1 VALKSLNN
9 LKLKALASIATF
21 IIVSPLVALLTR
33 VPWSTLFSR
42 LADPDSIS
50 AIRLSLW
57 SSFLAAVISL
67 FFGVPLGWILARSKN
82 KFSSILRPIVLSPIV
97 LPPTVAGLALLAL
110 LGRNGLL
117 GQVIYNATGWAMPFT
132 TVAVVFAGVFV
143 GMPFLVL
150 ISESTFRQLPTDVE
164 DAAVIDRVSEF
175 KLFSL
180 IALPQARSGI
190 ATGFILAWA
199 RAIGEFGATLMFA
212 GSMPGITQT
221 WTMQV
226 YHAMDVDLQTAYAL
240 SVVMLLLA
248 VAVMFALRKQ
258 IREAFKS

>member
-1 VALKSLNN
+1 MNTPNN
-9 LKLKALASIATF
+9 FRIKTLASIAIF
-21 IIVSPLVALLTR
+21 IIVSPLIALLTR
-33 VPWSTLFSR
+33 VPWSNLLSR
-42 LADPDSIS
+42 LAEPDSLS

-57 SSFLAAVISL
+57 SSFLAASISL
-67 FFGVPLGWILARSKN
+67 ILGVPLGWSLARSRK
-82 KFSSILRPIVLSPIV
+82 KFSSLLRPIILSPIV

-110 LGRNGLL
+110 LGRNGVL
-117 GQVIYNATGWAMPFT
+117 GRVIFNATGWSMPFT
-132 TVAVVFAGVFV
+132 SVAVVFAGIFV

-150 ISESTFRQLPTDVE
+150 ISESTFRHLPKDIE

-190 ATGFILAWA
+190 ATGFILSWA
-199 RAIGEFGATLMFA
+199 RALGEFGATLMFA
-212 GSMPGITQT
+212 GSMPGVTQT

-240 SVVMLLLA
+240 SFVMLVLA
-248 VAVMFALRKQ
+248 VLVMFALRKQ
-258 IREAFKS
+258 IRDAFNS